1 MIVTRAVLGKHL
13 FIFLGE
19 GNPQIHGHFLS
30 EKKGFVND
38 KLLKRVEHVGPNQV
52 LFSFRFSDVK
62 KPKKRDPRGN
72 LN

>member
-1 MIVTRAVLGKHL
+1 MAVFGMHP
-13 FIFLGE
+13 FIILGE
-19 GNPQIHGHFLS
+19 GNPQIHGHFLKVR
-30 EKKGFVND
+30 KKGFAND